1 MATQAA
7 VAAKTSNPKGAS
19 APGRSSAAPPKLPVW
34 QWEGKTKSGETRKG
48 EMEAADEA
56 AVLQRLRSMALQNVK
71 VKKRPLQINFKLPG
85 MGGVTQKDLVVF
97 TRQFATMID
106 AGLPLV
112 QCLDILGGQMENL
125 AFRDVLA
132 KVKLKVESG
141 STLADA
147 LGDHP
152 KVYDTLYV
160 QLVAAGEIGG
170 ILDTI
175 LNRLAVYIEKA
186 EKLKSKVKGAMVY
199 PASVLVIAV
208 GVTAALLLF
217 VTPTFEK
224 MFKDFGSQMPAP
236 TQIVIDLSRFV
247 QDYIFHMIIGL
258 VVVVVAF
265 RAYLNWPKG
274 REQWDAFVIR
284 TPIFGPLIRKVAV
297 ARFTRTL
304 GTMISSGVPILD
316 GLEVVAKTAGNK
328 TVEKAIRYTKEKI
341 SEGKTITQPLSETKV
356 FPPMVVQMIGVGEAT
371 GAMDQM
377 LSKIADFYDDEV
389 DAAVAALTSL
399 IEPIMMVFLGGVV
412 GGFLVAMYLPI
423 FSIAGAIK

>member
-1 MATQAA
+1 MATATAPAAKAAPKQQAA
-7 VAAKTSNPKGAS
+7 PKM
-19 APGRSSAAPPKLPVW
+19 PVW
-34 QWEGKTKSGETRKG
+34 VWEGKTKTGETRRG
-48 EMEAADEA
+48 EVEAPDEA
-56 AVLQRLRSMALQNVK
+56 AVQQRLRAMALANVK
-71 VKKRPLQINFKLPG
+71 IKKKPMQISLKLPG
-85 MGGVTQKDLVVF
+85 MGGISNKDIVIF

-112 QCLDILGGQMENL
+112 QCLDILGTQLDNL
-125 AFRDVLA
+125 AFREVLM
-132 KVKLKVESG
+132 KVKGKVESG

-147 LGDHP
+147 LGEHP
-152 KVYDTLYV
+152 KVFDTLYV

-175 LNRLAVYIEKA
+175 LNRLAQYIEKN

-199 PASVLVIAV
+199 PSVVLVVAV
-208 GVTAALLLF
+208 GVTVVLLLF

-224 MFKDFGSQMPAP
+224 MFKDFGGAMPAP
-236 TQIVIDLSRFV
+236 TQIVIDISKWL
-247 QDYIFHMIIGL
+247 QHYIIYMAL
-258 VVVVVAF
+258 VIAGVVVAF

-274 REQWDAFVIR
+274 RVQWDSFVIR

-316 GLEVVAKTAGNK
+316 AMEVVAKTAGNAV
-328 TVEKAIRYTKEKI
+328 VEKAIRYTKEKI
-341 SEGKTITQPLSETKV
+341 SEGKTIVQPLAETKV

-377 LSKIADFYDDEV
+377 LTKIADFYDDEV
-389 DAAVAALTSL
+389 DTAVAALTSL
-399 IEPIMMVFLGGVV
+399 IEPVMMVFLGGVV
-412 GGFLVAMYLPI
+412 GGFLIAMYLPI
-423 FSIAGAIK
+423 FSIAGAVK